1 MKISQSTF
9 PTPLYANLIVNYT
22 NNDLR
27 KLKTIED
34 VKETS
39 LAVNI
44 YFEELT
50 STEIEEQED
59 MSFEKLVSEIGGN
72 LGFEFIL
79 LIIII
84 YFKHFFK
91 TFFLLDCLLEL
102 AC

>member
-59 MSFEKLVSEIGGN
+59 MNLPQLISEIGGN
-72 LGFEFIL
+72 LG
-79 LIIII
+79 
-84 YFKHFFK
+84 
-91 TFFLLDCLLEL
+91 
-102 AC
+102 